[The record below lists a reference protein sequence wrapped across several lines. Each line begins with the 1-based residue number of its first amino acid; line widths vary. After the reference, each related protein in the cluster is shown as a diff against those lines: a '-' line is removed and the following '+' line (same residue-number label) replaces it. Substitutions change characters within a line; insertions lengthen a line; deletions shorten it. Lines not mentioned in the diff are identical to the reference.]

1 MYKCWFPSSP
11 RQKIQNTVNGDRL
24 FLKQGVGMGAPQPP
38 MASPC
43 AAPTRAAFQHS
54 NEEIRAGGNMQ
65 YSRQWRVALESINY
79 DNTWYYQSHCS
90 LAEKWG
96 TVESFTIYVLWMTVR
111 IYQTNTSPKN
121 LKEKK
126 SSTKPYTK
134 IHC

>member
-1 MYKCWFPSSP
+1 MGVAAP
-11 RQKIQNTVNGDRL
+11 R
-24 FLKQGVGMGAPQPP
+24 PP

-43 AAPTRAAFQHS
+43 AAWTRAAFQHS
-54 NEEIRAGGNMQ
+54 NEEIRAGVNMQ
-65 YSRQWRVALESINY
+65 YSRQWRVALDSIKY

-111 IYQTNTSPKN
+111 IYRTNTSPKN

-126 SSTKPYTK
+126 NHPHNPTPKFIIKNIAFWEWISVATGMT
-134 IHC
+134 